1 MIKQL
6 NNNNDNIDQK
16 GKKAKDINDIL
27 TGMTS
32 KKRIIDN
39 LFNLVKSLKENTDDT
54 IQKIFDKEKNIEQT
68 NSLLNLKS

>member
-6 NNNNDNIDQK
+6 N
-16 GKKAKDINDIL
+16 IL
-27 TGMTS
+27 TRMTS

-54 IQKIFDKEKNIEQT
+54 IQKIFDQEKNIEQT
-68 NSLLNLKS
+68 NSLLNLKSQNNNLINTNINECK